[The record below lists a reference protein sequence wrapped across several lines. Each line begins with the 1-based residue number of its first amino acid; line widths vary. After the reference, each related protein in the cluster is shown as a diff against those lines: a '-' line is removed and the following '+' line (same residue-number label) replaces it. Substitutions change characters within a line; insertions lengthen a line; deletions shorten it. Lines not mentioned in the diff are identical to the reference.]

1 MSLIPIKLLKNKANR
16 DKLLKIKG
24 ETPDIDKDDYIESR
38 INTNVRAKNLLA
50 VEDASEIA
58 KYYLHKKGVFEQIAK
73 DIQKESK
80 KKFKFMF
87 RKTTAL
93 AKTKLSSLTTR
104 SGVDYMLMEHSY
116 PDGSGHYGMAR
127 LDHDKK
133 VAKIYDSMT
142 DNDSDFEE
150 PLKHFLGK
158 AYKTTTGS
166 IFGCVGRM
174 RNAVGQNLNPQPTGG
189 FVSQSFNEFKHK
201 NFAGG
206 RGGVPKKLLE
216 EAFTLSQYDEMSQ
229 HHFCYME
236 SFHAMMTD
244 LGLAH
249 PGPQDPRE
257 RLEYIKRFIW
267 GILHKYVSK
276 RSRDTVQWKY
286 FEKYFPYILETMGPD
301 GKRLVIRR
309 GFIQVPPTRGA
320 ISYRLKKMRVTDK
333 IDSSTPLKNI
343 TKWSKGTKKWI
354 KPK

>member
-1 MSLIPIKLLKNKANR
+1 MVLVPIKLLKNKVNR
-16 DKLLKIKG
+16 NKLLKIKG
-24 ETPDIDKDDYIESR
+24 ENAEIDNDDYIESR
-38 INTNVRAKNLLA
+38 INTDKRARDLLA
-50 VEDASEIA
+50 IEDASEIA

-80 KKFKFMF
+80 KKFNFMF
-87 RKTTAL
+87 RKTTKL
-93 AKTKLSSLTTR
+93 EKTKLSGLTTR
-104 SGVDYMLMEHSY
+104 SGVDYVLMEHSY

-127 LDHDKK
+127 IDHDKK

-142 DNDSDFEE
+142 DNESDFEE

-174 RNAVGQNLNPQPTGG
+174 TNAVGHNLNPQPTGG

-206 RGGVPKKLLE
+206 RGGVPKKYME
-216 EAFTLSQYDEMSQ
+216 DAFTLSQYDEMSQ

-236 SFHAMMTD
+236 SLHAMMAD

-267 GILHKYVSK
+267 GIIHKYVSE
-276 RSRDTVQWKY
+276 RSRKTIQWKY
-286 FEKYFPYILETMGPD
+286 FENYFPYILETMGPV
-301 GKRLVIRR
+301 GKRLTIRR
-309 GFIQVPPTRGA
+309 GYIQVPPTRGKVQ
-320 ISYRLKKMRVTDK
+320 YRLKKMRTTDK
-333 IDSSTPLKNI
+333 IDGTTPLSKI
-343 TKWSKGTKKWI
+343 TKWAKGTRKWL
-354 KPK
+354 KT

>member
-1 MSLIPIKLLKNKANR
+1 MVLVPIKLLKNKVNR
-16 DKLLKIKG
+16 NKLLKIKG
-24 ETPDIDKDDYIESR
+24 ENAEIDNDDYIESR
-38 INTNVRAKNLLA
+38 INTDKRARDLLA
-50 VEDASEIA
+50 IEDASEIA

-80 KKFKFMF
+80 KKFNFMF
-87 RKTTAL
+87 RKTTKL
-93 AKTKLSSLTTR
+93 EKTKLSGLTTR
-104 SGVDYMLMEHSY
+104 SGVDYVLMEHSY

-127 LDHDKK
+127 IDHDKK

-142 DNDSDFEE
+142 DNESDFEE

-174 RNAVGQNLNPQPTGG
+174 TNAVGHNLNPQPTGG

-206 RGGVPKKLLE
+206 RGGVPKKYME
-216 EAFTLSQYDEMSQ
+216 DAFTLSQYDEMSQ

-236 SFHAMMTD
+236 SLHAMMAD

-267 GILHKYVSK
+267 GIIHKYVSE
-276 RSRDTVQWKY
+276 RSRKTIQWKY
-286 FEKYFPYILETMGPD
+286 FENYFPYILETMGPG
-301 GKRLVIRR
+301 GKRLTIRR
-309 GFIQVPPTRGA
+309 GYIQLPPTRGKVQ
-320 ISYRLKKMRVTDK
+320 YRLKKMRTTDK
-333 IDSSTPLKNI
+333 IDGTTPLSKI
-343 TKWSKGTKKWI
+343 TKWAKGTRKWL
-354 KPK
+354 KT